1 MKKILTVALSV
12 ALLLSTT
19 ACGTNSELEAIKQKN
34 EQLKQTIDEL
44 QKDLAPGESNE
55 VTLKASKLLTSSE
68 DNTFDNKTEIVDVT
82 RKDGDITGTPVKVTW
97 NNGKFFFDT
106 DNAEKTV
113 IIPSTGENRNYV
125 LPTVIG
131 IIAVAIVGVGVFFI
145 KKYVVDR
152 NK

>member
-1 MKKILTVALSV
+1 MERITSF
-12 ALLLSTT
+12 
-19 ACGTNSELEAIKQKN
+19 
-34 EQLKQTIDEL
+34 TIDHDVL
-44 QKDLAPGESNE
+44 VPGFYIS
-55 VTLKASKLLTSSE
+55 
-68 DNTFDNKTEIVDVT
+68 